1 MNLKDKISEK
11 IDKIGE
17 QNKIADKAKSMS
29 NNLVEWASN
38 NRKKMFVITISF
50 LLFSVI
56 MSVIYTTIS
65 IKRSKA
71 ARENYSI
78 MYDSI
83 RQERK
88 QNPNKTYQ
96 FQQEL
101 LDYKTLK
108 EYESEIENLL
118 EKDSLTSEDS
128 LRVYELYNILIE
140 QGLYE

>member
-1 MNLKDKISEK
+1 MKLKDKISEK

-50 LLFSVI
+50 LSFSVI

-65 IKRSKA
+65 IKRSKV